1 MNIQRELSKLKPYL
15 REKYGVKKIG
25 VFGSYA
31 RGEEKESSDIDILI
45 ELEKPIGW
53 EFFYLK
59 DYLEKKLGREVDLVT
74 VNALKPRIRERILRE
89 VIYA

>member
-1 MNIQRELSKLKPYL
+1 M
-15 REKYGVKKIG
+15 
-25 VFGSYA
+25 
-31 RGEEKESSDIDILI
+31 
-45 ELEKPIGW
+45 

>member
-1 MNIQRELSKLKPYL
+1 MNIQRDLGKLKPYL

-59 DYLEKKLGREVDLVT
+59 DYLEKKLGRES
-74 VNALKPRIRERILRE
+74 RSG
-89 VIYA
+89 YS

>member
-59 DYLEKKLGREVDLVT
+59 DYLEKKLGREIDLVT

>member
-1 MNIQRELSKLKPYL
+1 MNIQRELGKLKPYL

-31 RGEEKESSDIDILI
+31 RGEERRRNPSDIDILI

-59 DYLEKKLGREVDLVT
+59 DYLEKKLGRES
-74 VNALKPRIRERILRE
+74 RSG
-89 VIYA
+89 YS

>member
-1 MNIQRELSKLKPYL
+1 MNIQRELGKLKPYL